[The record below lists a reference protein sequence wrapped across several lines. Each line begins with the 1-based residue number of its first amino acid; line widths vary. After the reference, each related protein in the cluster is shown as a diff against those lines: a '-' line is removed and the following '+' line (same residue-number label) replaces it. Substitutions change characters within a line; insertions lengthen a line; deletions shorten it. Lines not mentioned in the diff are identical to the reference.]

1 MPDFLKKADR
11 RIRAVAHDGEESLA
25 AIFVRPRQG
34 ETTKA
39 LGAPGG
45 TLSRIGRLADEAGD
59 TPEGEAPPHP
69 ADLLRRNG
77 ILVLTTRRLLVFG
90 HGSYTGRVRGLTG
103 EIAFADL
110 ASIAIDAPEGAP
122 ATLDITFAD
131 GTAVSLTPGSRRRR
145 FVEAWEQ
152 VSAPATDARS

>member
-11 RIRAVAHDGEESLA
+11 RIRAVAHDGEGSLA

-34 ETTKA
+34 DTTKA

-45 TLSRIGRLADEAGD
+45 TLSRIGRLADEAD
-59 TPEGEAPPHP
+59 ATPEGEPPAHP

-77 ILVLTTRRLLVFG
+77 ILVITTQRLLVFG

-103 EIAFADL
+103 EIELAALAD
-110 ASIAIDAPEGAP
+110 IAIDAPEDAP

-131 GTAVSLTPGSRRRR
+131 GTCVSLTPGSRRRR

-152 VSAPATDARS
+152 VARPTSDTRG